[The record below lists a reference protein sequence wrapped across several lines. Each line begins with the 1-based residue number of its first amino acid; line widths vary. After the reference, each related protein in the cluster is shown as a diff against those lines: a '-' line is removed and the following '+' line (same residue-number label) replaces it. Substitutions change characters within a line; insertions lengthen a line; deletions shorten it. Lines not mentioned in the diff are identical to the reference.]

1 MGVKKKKLSEND
13 MVLEIQNMDYEWRH
27 VVEHLPPY
35 SYQEMEQA
43 FWHLWNLNVYHIA
56 MSFDVNMTLLLDW
69 ALVFHMDQKK

>member
-1 MGVKKKKLSEND
+1 MGVKKKKLSDAN
-13 MVLEIQNMDYEWRH
+13 MVLEYSGIGQWLHSVQDFK
-27 VVEHLPPY
+27 PY

-69 ALVFHMDQKK
+69 ALGFHMERGGK